1 MATSQIVGDHTFAG
15 QIRFNQA
22 PAMPS
27 SSVGSAEFDATDP
40 LAASKQYHR
49 SVVCGGENSGSAG
62 TSYTK
67 TVYVANAPG
76 TVQSFAAGVLVAAA
90 GAATYT
96 LDLKK
101 NGTTVLTAVITLD
114 NANAINVVEAGT
126 VVSSG
131 VEDYVAGDVFTVV
144 TVATAGGGTLP
155 QGVFFRAVFEEGPS

>member
-1 MATSQIVGDHTFAG
+1 MSVSQITGDHTFAG
-15 QIRFNQA
+15 TIKFNQA
-22 PAMPS
+22 PTLPEDC
-27 SSVGSAEFDATDP
+27 VGGREFDVSDP
-40 LAASKQYHR
+40 LPTSHQYHR
-49 SVVCGGENSGSAG
+49 HNVCGGEASGSAG

-67 TVYVANAPG
+67 AVHVANAPG

-101 NGTTVLTAVITLD
+101 NGTTVLSAVITLD
-114 NANAINVVEAGT
+114 SANVINVVESGAI
-126 VVSSG
+126 VSSG

-155 QGVFFRAVFEEGPS
+155 QGVYFRAVFDEEAS